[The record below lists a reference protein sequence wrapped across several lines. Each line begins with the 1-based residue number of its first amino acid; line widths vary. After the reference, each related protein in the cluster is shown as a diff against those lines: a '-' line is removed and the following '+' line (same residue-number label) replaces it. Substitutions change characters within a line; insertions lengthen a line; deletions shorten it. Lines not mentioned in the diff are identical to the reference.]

1 MVNQSFPKLNFPEYI
16 FRFKKN
22 EKGDIMIFDTI
33 RKKFIVLTPEEW
45 VRQHLIRYLV
55 EEKKYPLSLVS
66 VEKSLKLNNTQ
77 KRTDLRVYN
86 QKKELILLA
95 ECKSYAVSISQKT
108 IEQAL
113 RYDLSLQAQLIVL
126 SNGLQHFCF
135 KKNEDGK
142 FLQLQ
147 QFPQF
152 TVLNQI

>member
-1 MVNQSFPKLNFPEYI
+1 MLNQSFPKLNFPDYI

-55 EEKKYPLSLVS
+55 EEKKYPQSLVS

-77 KRTDLRVYN
+77 KRTDLRIYN
-86 QKKELILLA
+86 QKKELIVLA
-95 ECKSYAVSISQKT
+95 ECKSYAISISQKT

-113 RYDLSLQAQLIVL
+113 RYELSLQSQLIVL
-126 SNGLQHFCF
+126 SNGLMHYCF
-135 KKNEDGK
+135 QKNNEGK
-142 FLQLQ
+142 FNALQTL
-147 QFPQF
+147 PEYS
-152 TVLNQI
+152 TLI

>member
-1 MVNQSFPKLNFPEYI
+1 MLNQSFPKLNFPEYI

-55 EEKKYPLSLVS
+55 EEKKYPQSLVS

-77 KRTDLRVYN
+77 KRTDLRIYN
-86 QKKELILLA
+86 QKKELIVLA
-95 ECKSYAVSISQKT
+95 ECKSYAISISQKT

-113 RYDLSLQAQLIVL
+113 RYELSLQSQLIVL
-126 SNGLQHFCF
+126 SNGLMHYCF
-135 KKNEDGK
+135 QKNNEGK
-142 FLQLQ
+142 FNALQTL
-147 QFPQF
+147 PEYS
-152 TVLNQI
+152 TLI